1 MNAPSETPQRKPHLL
16 VLASYF
22 KGEKFLQQAH
32 ARGADVTLL
41 TVDKLRDA
49 KWPRDSLTEICGR
62 RAEGSI
68 DEVVRTVSYLA
79 RSRNFDRIV
88 PLDDFD
94 VEVAAALREHF
105 RFEGMGDSIARNFRD
120 KLAMRTTARA
130 AGIPVP
136 EFTGVFNHADV
147 HAFTERM
154 PPPWMSK
161 PRSSAGAIGIKKVES
176 ADTLWR
182 LIEEQGDE
190 QSYRLLEEYLPGRV
204 YHVDTLVSRG
214 EVVFE
219 AAHEC
224 GAPPFDVAHGGGI
237 FTTITVP
244 HGTDDEKAL
253 FALNRKVLKALGLHR
268 GAAHTEFI
276 RADRDGQFYFLECGA
291 RVGGAHIAD
300 MVEASRG
307 ISLWA
312 EWANLELDRETLP
325 WQMPSNHKNDYGGL
339 IISLARQERPDLGAY
354 DDPEIFFR
362 VPEKNH
368 AGLAIASPDHAR
380 VTSLIRSYEERFKRD
395 FHMAL
400 PPTEKPEH

>member
-1 MNAPSETPQRKPHLL
+1 MKPHLL

-22 KGEKFLQQAH
+22 KGERFLEQAH

-41 TVDKLRDA
+41 TVEKLLDA
-49 KWPRDSLTEICGR
+49 KWPRHALTEVCGR
-62 RAEGSI
+62 KPDATI
-68 DEVVRTVSYLA
+68 DQIVRTVSYLA
-79 RSRNFDRIV
+79 RSRKFDRIV

-105 RFEGMGDSIARNFRD
+105 RYGGMGDTIARNFRD

-130 AGIPVP
+130 EGIPVP
-136 EFTGVFNHADV
+136 EFTGVFNHDDV
-147 HAFTERM
+147 HKFTERLC
-154 PPPWMSK
+154 PPWMNK
-161 PRSSAGAIGIKKVES
+161 PRSQAGAIGIRKVTS
-176 ADTLWR
+176 AEMLWQ

-190 QSYRLLEEYLPGRV
+190 QSYRVLEEYLPGNV
-204 YHVDTLVSRG
+204 YHVDTLLSRG

-219 AAHEC
+219 AAHRC

-237 FTTITVP
+237 FTTVTVP
-244 HGTDDEKAL
+244 HESAEQNEL
-253 FALNRKVLKALGLHR
+253 FALNRRVLKALGLSR

-276 RADRDGQFYFLECGA
+276 RADRDGKFYFLEVGA

-300 MVEASRG
+300 MIEASRG
-307 ISLWA
+307 VNLWA
-312 EWANLELDRETLP
+312 EWANLEIDLEAVPYSLP
-325 WQMPSNHKNDYGGL
+325 STHKNDHGGL
-339 IISLARQERPDLGAY
+339 IISLAKQEHPDLSSY

-368 AGLAIASPDHAR
+368 AGLAVASPNHVR
-380 VTSLIRSYEERFKRD
+380 VETLIRNYETRFKCD

-400 PPTEKPEH
+400 PPNEKLEH

>member
-1 MNAPSETPQRKPHLL
+1 MKPHLL

-22 KGEKFLQQAH
+22 KGERFLEQAH

-41 TVDKLRDA
+41 TVEKLLDA
-49 KWPRDSLTEICGR
+49 KWPRHAITEVCGR
-62 RAEGSI
+62 KPDASL
-68 DEVVRTVSYLA
+68 DEITRTVSYL
-79 RSRNFDRIV
+79 SRTRKFDRIV

-105 RFEGMGDSIARNFRD
+105 RFEGMGDTTARNFRD

-136 EFTGVFNHADV
+136 DFTGVFNHDDV
-147 HAFTERM
+147 HKFTEKLS
-154 PPPWMSK
+154 PPWMNK
-161 PRSSAGAIGIKKVES
+161 PRSSAGAIGIKKVKS
-176 ADTLWR
+176 ADELWH
-182 LIEEQGDE
+182 LVEEQGDE
-190 QSYRLLEEYLPGRV
+190 QSYRVLEEYLPGRV

-214 EVVFE
+214 DVVFE

-224 GAPPFDVAHGGGI
+224 GAPPFDVAHSGGI

-244 HGTDDEKAL
+244 HGSTEQIEL
-253 FALNRKVLKALGLHR
+253 FKLNRKVLKALGLQR
-268 GAAHTEFI
+268 GAAHTEYI
-276 RADRDGQFYFLECGA
+276 RADRDGKFYFLEIGA

-300 MVEASRG
+300 MIEASRG
-307 ISLWA
+307 VSLWA
-312 EWANLELDRETLP
+312 EWANLEIDRETVEYQLP
-325 WQMPSNHKNDYGGL
+325 ASHKNEYGGL
-339 IISLARQERPDLGAY
+339 IVSLAKQEYPDLSAY
-354 DDPEIFFR
+354 TDREIKFR

-368 AGLAIASPDHAR
+368 AGLAVASEDHAR
-380 VTSLIRSYEERFKRD
+380 VTSLIREYEGRFKND